1 MHVQIELKRLWV
13 RNFKSLR
20 DFSLDVPTRF
30 NVIIGTNG
38 SGKTALTEVFELWRD
53 LLEYG
58 KGRVVNPFLKWWGYD
73 RVVWRHDE
81 RLNIALGLELAN
93 PESKQH
99 ISYEVQV
106 SGIGGTL
113 HIVDEV
119 LETEKEG
126 IQLRYDMINRRLY
139 VKVDANSL
147 IDPQTLHKLASHV
160 YTSLR
165 DYMFRTFLY
174 RKLRP
179 KALSSKLGEVEFKTK
194 NVTFEVP
201 VETSLIKEEA
211 DNLFIVT
218 RIMDNPENIYNSI
231 TKFER
236 NIVLKPETSL
246 IDEKVEIKVKREI
259 ASLLAVHTI
268 LNSISI
274 LKNAWSTVVKFIEGI
289 VVIKELDLRAVKSP
303 QRLERQERLL
313 PDASNFVPFLFTLTG
328 GRLPPVFEEAVRYA
342 LPGAAE
348 CRLGFEVTTDGRVFL
363 KLSTDG
369 VSLPSVA
376 IPSGVLKT
384 LIIEAALYAKPTV
397 VVIDEF
403 ENSLHPELQQFL
415 MDELRNGGAYVFI
428 ATHSTV
434 LLDYVKSPKEVVIL
448 RLENGETRAYR
459 LKEETK
465 EKLKKYGLT
474 LSELVLSGLLEP
486 AG

>member
-106 SGIGGTL
+106 SGIGGTF
-113 HIVDEV
+113 HIVGEV

-139 VKVDANSL
+139 VKMNTNLLVNPQKQERLYYHLLGEWLLLHRKDA
-147 IDPQTLHKLASHV
+147 
-160 YTSLR
+160 
-165 DYMFRTFLY
+165 TFL
-174 RKLRP
+174 RRTLPTLLNLMPKLV
-179 KALSSKLGEVEFKTK
+179 KFKTET
-194 NVTFEVP
+194 VTFEVP
-201 VETSLIKEEA
+201 IETPLIKGVA
-211 DNLFIVT
+211 HISARISPKDRRNIIVG
-218 RIMDNPENIYNSI
+218 
-231 TKFER
+231 FER
-236 NIVLKPETSL
+236 NIDLKPDIPLSSEEISSEEIEVIKKAIPVVLAATA
-246 IDEKVEIKVKREI
+246 IDE
-259 ASLLAVHTI
+259 TI
-268 LNSISI
+268 SF

-415 MDELRNGGAYVFI
+415 MDELRNSGAYVFI

>member
-1 MHVQIELKRLWV
+1 
-13 RNFKSLR
+13 
-20 DFSLDVPTRF
+20 
-30 NVIIGTNG
+30 
-38 SGKTALTEVFELWRD
+38 
-53 LLEYG
+53 
-58 KGRVVNPFLKWWGYD
+58 
-73 RVVWRHDE
+73 
-81 RLNIALGLELAN
+81 
-93 PESKQH
+93 
-99 ISYEVQV
+99 
-106 SGIGGTL
+106 
-113 HIVDEV
+113 
-119 LETEKEG
+119 
-126 IQLRYDMINRRLY
+126 
-139 VKVDANSL
+139 
-147 IDPQTLHKLASHV
+147 
-160 YTSLR
+160 
-165 DYMFRTFLY
+165 MFRTFLY

-194 NVTFEVP
+194 NITFEVP

-231 TKFER
+231 TKFKR
-236 NIVLKPETSL
+236 NIVLKPKTSL

-415 MDELRNGGAYVFI
+415 MDELRNSGAYVFI

-434 LLDYVKSPKEVVIL
+434 LLDYVKSPKEVIIL